1 MSQAYKWTPEF
12 DADTLPE
19 GLKRVHSTKEGTWGV
34 IHVSEGALRLVFP
47 ETDEE
52 TILTPE
58 NPGLVEPAE
67 PHLVEPLGPFRMR
80 IAFHREA
87 PAIGPARAARAAPSG

>member
-1 MSQAYKWTPEF
+1 MSAPYKWTPEF
-12 DADTLPE
+12 DATTLPE

-34 IHVSEGALRLVFP
+34 IHVSEGSLRLVFP
-47 ETDEE
+47 ETGEE
-52 TILTPE
+52 AILAPGR
-58 NPGLVEPAE
+58 PGLVEPAE

-87 PAIGPARAARAAPSG
+87 PAIRSARAARAAPSG